1 MLPISLAN
9 FISLFFLV
17 GGKLWILLGMAKNK
31 LATKEKNT
39 LYEMSQHL
47 TDNLS
52 IDMDVRG
59 FFKTF
64 CHATGTNQNFN
75 TFGGDNQNYLK
86 FNGMI

>member
-1 MLPISLAN
+1 
-9 FISLFFLV
+9 
-17 GGKLWILLGMAKNK
+17 
-31 LATKEKNT
+31 
-39 LYEMSQHL
+39 MSQHL

>member
-1 MLPISLAN
+1 
-9 FISLFFLV
+9 
-17 GGKLWILLGMAKNK
+17 MAKNK

-64 CHATGTNQNFN
+64 CHAAGTNQNFN
-75 TFGGDNQNYLK
+75 TFGGDSPNYLK